1 MYAGKERRD
10 ESLTKVELALRR
22 SVDKAAA
29 QVASAADAVATK
41 TDEQLAK
48 DVLLALCAN
57 LGQHKRAPHASAL
70 FRALHRHV
78 VVVVGAAGARRCLPP
93 SALLDSNNISVLL
106 RADGPQ

>member
-1 MYAGKERRD
+1 MGKERRD

-29 QVASAADAVATK
+29 QVASAAADAVATK